1 MIQISIVV
9 FFICLILFF
18 LTRLAETS
26 FIRIPSGFLDDIEGK
41 PSPADYRVDHYI
53 DHPALILVATSL
65 IKYIIVPLVIIASI
79 IIVRPWLIDFSRLT
93 MILLSSLFGFM
104 FIYIFGEIFPLFFK
118 KKDPISVFKAT
129 GFVIFPFASII
140 SIFRPVLP
148 LSFNRYENR
157 LPRKD
162 NISISEISD
171 AIENSD
177 DQLEEQAEKNL
188 IMSVIKFS
196 DLEVKEVMHARM
208 DVVTIP
214 YNSSFSDVSKTIL
227 DAGYSRFPVYGNSLD
242 DIKGILYIKDV
253 LPEMNLNAD
262 YNWQQKIRP
271 AFFVPEN
278 LKITQ
283 LLREFQLKKQHM
295 AVIVDEYGGTSGI
308 ATLEDVIEE
317 IVGEINDESDTEKDE
332 VFFQQIDDKS
342 YVFDAKIQLN
352 DLCKITGIDSDVFEQ
367 FEGEAETLAGVILA
381 IVGHFPERKQIV
393 AFGKMEFVIEA
404 VDRRRIKTVRINLIE
419 DDENS

>member
-1 MIQISIVV
+1 MIHFSVLI
-9 FFICLILFF
+9 FFIGLVLFF

-26 FIRIPSGFLDDIEGK
+26 FIRIPSGFLEDISGK
-41 PSPADYRVDHYI
+41 PKPADYRVDHYI

-65 IKYIIVPLVIIASI
+65 MKYILVPIVIIASI
-79 IIVRPWLIDFSRLT
+79 LIARPWLSDFTKLVMLVFASLAGF
-93 MILLSSLFGFM
+93 LSL
-104 FIYIFGEIFPLFFK
+104 YVFGELLPLLFK
-118 KKDPISVFKAT
+118 KKDPIAVFKAT
-129 GFVIFPFASII
+129 AYIIFPLASII
-140 SIFRPVLP
+140 SVFRPLLP

-171 AIENSD
+171 AIENSE
-177 DQLEEQAEKNL
+177 DQLDEQDEKSL
-188 IMSVIKFS
+188 IMSVINFS

-208 DVVTIP
+208 DVVTLS
-214 YNSSFSDVSKTIL
+214 YNSSFAEVSKTIL
-227 DAGYSRFPVYGNSLD
+227 EAGYSRYPVYENSLD

-253 LPEMNLNAD
+253 LPEINHSPD
-262 YNWQQKIRP
+262 FNWQQKIRP

-283 LLREFQLKKQHM
+283 LLRDFQLKKQHM

-332 VFFQQIDDKS
+332 VFYQKVEDNA

-352 DLCKITGIDSDVFEQ
+352 DFCKITGVDSDVFKQ
-367 FEGEAETLAGVILA
+367 FEGEAETLAGVVLA
-381 IVGHFPERKQIV
+381 IVGHFPERKQII
-393 AFGKMEFVIEA
+393 AFKNLEFVIEA
-404 VDRRRIKTVRINLIE
+404 VDRRRIKTIRINLFE
-419 DDENS
+419 DDEDI